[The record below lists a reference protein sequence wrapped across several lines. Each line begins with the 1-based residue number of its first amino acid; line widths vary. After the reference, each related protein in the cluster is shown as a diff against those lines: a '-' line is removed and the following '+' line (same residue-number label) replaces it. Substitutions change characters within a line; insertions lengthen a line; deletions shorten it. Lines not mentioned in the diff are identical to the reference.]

1 MLTNERNI
9 TVGVSFG
16 FYMDSN
22 RQLDLSDKHLYQMS
36 HRTKLHER
44 LWNVSSLN
52 ALRVFIAIC
61 RNPNVICQKKWSNY
75 IYLPFV
81 LNSCKV
87 ILVDIKINAKVNT

>member
-1 MLTNERNI
+1 MNVLKMLAYIKMTLI
-9 TVGVSFG
+9 PV
-16 FYMDSN
+16 
-22 RQLDLSDKHLYQMS
+22 
-36 HRTKLHER
+36 
-44 LWNVSSLN
+44 N